1 MTTTSEK
8 SNNNRQNSETKIE
21 VLYSKSPIT
30 AYKVSIKQGRFIVM
44 DYKDRLS
51 KQPDTEIFWES
62 GVIKILPHS
71 NEYKIVDKII
81 TNYVK
86 TK

>member
-8 SNNNRQNSETKIE
+8 SNNRQNSETKIE
-21 VLYSKSPIT
+21 VLYSKAQLT